1 METDACPVSITTSMA
16 AGSSSSPS
24 SATGSGAAPEGAPLP
39 PFSFSAT
46 ACSILSITLSSYC
59 AAPFALTKPTTRSI
73 SSAEMKQPCTRRGLP
88 SPSGA

>member
-24 SATGSGAAPEGAPLP
+24 SATGSGAAPEDAPLP
-39 PFSFSAT
+39 PFFLLGDRLLNLVYHALIVLRG
-46 ACSILSITLSSYC
+46 AVRLDEADHAVDLLGGDE
-59 AAPFALTKPTTRSI
+59 AALHA
-73 SSAEMKQPCTRRGLP
+73 AGLP